1 MKKFFTLL
9 LIGMAVFSCQKDP
22 DTEKLDADF
31 VVLTNHDT
39 SFDFTKVN
47 TYFVPDS
54 VLVIGRNSDKPNY
67 WVNENAEKIL
77 NTFRENLDKRGFVE
91 VTDKSQAD
99 LGLQV
104 SFVEDTSYFVDYQGG
119 YGNPW
124 WGSYPGYWSP
134 GYWGSYWGGGY
145 YYPYP
150 IMYSYNVGAL
160 MGELVN
166 LTAPTTSDATTKLP
180 VVWNSYMAGL
190 LYNSKFNTAASIQ
203 SINQAFQQ
211 SPYLKTSAQK

>member
-1 MKKFFTLL
+1 MKKIFSLL
-9 LIGMAVFSCQKDP
+9 LIGAAVFSCQKDP
-22 DTEKLDADF
+22 DTDKLDADF

-39 SFDFTKVN
+39 SFDFAKTK

-54 VLVIGRNSDKPNY
+54 VLVIGRNQDKADY
-67 WVNENAEKIL
+67 WINENADQIL
-77 NTFRENLDKRGFVE
+77 DTFKENLSKRGFVQ
-91 VTDKSQAD
+91 VTDKTEAD

-104 SFVEDTSYFVDYQGG
+104 SFVEDTSYFVNSNNG

-134 GYWGSYWGGGY
+134 GYWGGYWGGGY

-150 IMYSYNVGAL
+150 ILYSYNVGTL
-160 MGELVN
+160 LGELVN
-166 LTAPTTSDATTKLP
+166 LAEPATKDETTKLP
-180 VVWNSYMAGL
+180 VVWNAYMAGL
-190 LYNSKFNTAASIQ
+190 LYNAKFNTAASIQ

-211 SPYLKTSAQK
+211 SPYLKTSAQ